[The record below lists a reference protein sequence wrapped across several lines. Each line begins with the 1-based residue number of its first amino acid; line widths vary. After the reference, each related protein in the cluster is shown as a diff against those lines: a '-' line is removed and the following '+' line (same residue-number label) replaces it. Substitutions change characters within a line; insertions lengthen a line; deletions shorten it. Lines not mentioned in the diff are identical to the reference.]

1 MIGSTLP
8 LSVRQQCRLL
18 QVHRSTYNYN
28 PVIKDDIDL
37 ANRIAE
43 VYEHFPVYGYRRITA
58 CLKRDGLVVNS
69 KRILRL
75 MRVMGIRAIYPGPK
89 TTVRNPAHFKYPY
102 LLEGMVITR
111 PYQVW
116 QIDITYLRTDH
127 GFMYMNA
134 LIDMYSRCVV
144 GWTLSNTLDAQ
155 SCIRTLEKAIDEHG
169 LPDVINSDQGSQFTG
184 DEWIQA
190 LQFQGIL
197 ISMSGRGRSND
208 NAHIERLWRTLK
220 YEWTL
225 INGARTVADYK
236 KLLPQF
242 IQWYNNTRP
251 HQSLNYQTP
260 FEILKQMP
268 YRSMDKASALPTD
281 P

>member
-1 MIGSTLP
+1 MLP
-8 LSVRQQCRLL
+8 TS
-18 QVHRSTYNYN
+18 
-28 PVIKDDIDL
+28 
-37 ANRIAE
+37 
-43 VYEHFPVYGYRRITA
+43 
-58 CLKRDGLVVNS
+58 
-69 KRILRL
+69 ILIF
-75 MRVMGIRAIYPGPK
+75 GHKSQKIISCKSPG
-89 TTVRNPAHFKYPY
+89 
-102 LLEGMVITR
+102 
-111 PYQVW
+111 
-116 QIDITYLRTDH
+116 
-127 GFMYMNA
+127 
-134 LIDMYSRCVV
+134 VV

-155 SCIRTLEKAIDEHG
+155 SCIRTLEKAIDEYG

-225 INGARTVADYK
+225 INGVRTVADYK

-260 FEILKQMP
+260 FEVLKQMP
-268 YRSMDKASALPTD
+268 YRSVDKASALPTD
-281 P
+281 PQGQKQPMKTLLF

>member
-1 MIGSTLP
+1 MIGSTLS
-8 LSVRQQCRLL
+8 LGIRHQCRLL
-18 QVHRSTYNYN
+18 HVHRSTYKYI

-43 VYEHFPVYGYRRITA
+43 VYEQFPMYGYRRITA

-89 TTVRNPAHFKYPY
+89 TTVRDPAHFKYPY

-111 PYQVW
+111 PHQVW

-144 GWTLSNTLDAQ
+144 G
-155 SCIRTLEKAIDEHG
+155 R
-169 LPDVINSDQGSQFTG
+169 
-184 DEWIQA
+184 
-190 LQFQGIL
+190 
-197 ISMSGRGRSND
+197 
-208 NAHIERLWRTLK
+208 
-220 YEWTL
+220 
-225 INGARTVADYK
+225 
-236 KLLPQF
+236 
-242 IQWYNNTRP
+242 
-251 HQSLNYQTP
+251 
-260 FEILKQMP
+260 EI
-268 YRSMDKASALPTD
+268 A
-281 P
+281 